1 MLRLCSA
8 FCFLILLSNGLYAQ
22 APAQEQPSSRQLS
35 PEAASFQK
43 EVAEVADFARKL
55 ESLKKAF
62 AANEAGKIVAYEAH
76 LKLAIRTEMEQ
87 ASISGKSAQ
96 EAKMAQLLTELEGT
110 VFDPN
115 KPETAANGLLKLEG
129 FLQLMQEELQA
140 LHNSRQ

>member
-8 FCFLILLSNGLYAQ
+8 FCFLILLSNGLHAQ
-22 APAQEQPSSRQLS
+22 APVQEQPSSRQLS

-62 AANEAGKIVAYEAH
+62 AAKEAGKIVAYEAQ

-96 EAKMAQLLTELEGT
+96 EEKMAQLLTELEGT

-115 KPETAANGLLKLEG
+115 KPETAANGLVKLEG